1 MKFLAL
7 PLILFLAEPFADDKP
22 KRPKLTVKANPSMGI
37 SPARIVASADVDGGP
52 DDFEEFYCAAVEWE
66 WGDGTRSNNSMDCDP
81 YEAGKSTI
89 KRRFTADHV
98 YRTSG
103 EYRVVFRLKRKNKTV
118 ASATT
123 SVRIRPGIGDIGGD
137 QPR

>member
-1 MKFLAL
+1 MVALAL
-7 PLILFLAEPFADDKP
+7 SGADKV
-22 KRPKLTVKANPSMGI
+22 KRPKISVKASPAMAI
-37 SPARIVASADVDGGP
+37 SPARVVASADITGGP
-52 DDFEEFYCAAVEWE
+52 DDFEEFYCASIEWE
-66 WGDGTRSNNSMDCDP
+66 WGDDTKSTSSAACDP
-81 YEAGKSTI
+81 DEPGKSQI

-103 EYRVVFRLKRKNKTV
+103 EYRVVFRLKKKNKTV

-137 QPR
+137 ARR